1 MYLLV
6 LTIHNYIH
14 NLHNYMMNKKHQVY
28 IFYFYNGDVSQIY
41 YFICIQGDPLQ
52 MVELL
57 HNKKIFSNGQKKS
70 PLLHIDQ
77 NMTQFIILKK
87 IFFVPFKKVEFLFA
101 FVAKQSFV
109 EQNGAHFWHI
119 SSKTSW
125 LAGIGLNLF
134 VTHKI
139 WNPDDLENFRFFLDH
154 PDSGFYGS

>member
-1 MYLLV
+1 MNSGYLW
-6 LTIHNYIH
+6 
-14 NLHNYMMNKKHQVY
+14 
-28 IFYFYNGDVSQIY
+28 DVKFRGSRPIIKIWCIY
-41 YFICIQGDPLQ
+41 RVTHYRWWNFSII
-52 MVELL
+52 
-57 HNKKIFSNGQKKS
+57 KKIFSNGQKKS

-87 IFFVPFKKVEFLFA
+87 NFFVPFKKVEFLFA

-139 WNPDDLENFRFFLDH
+139 RNPDDPEKIRILWVTSN
-154 PDSGFYGS
+154 SS

>member
-1 MYLLV
+1 
-6 LTIHNYIH
+6 
-14 NLHNYMMNKKHQVY
+14 
-28 IFYFYNGDVSQIY
+28 
-41 YFICIQGDPLQ
+41 

-87 IFFVPFKKVEFLFA
+87 NFFVPFKKVEFLFA

-134 VTHKI
+134 MTHKI
-139 WNPDDLENFRFFLDH
+139 QNPDDPKIFQLSDR
-154 PDSGFYGS
+154 PR

>member
-1 MYLLV
+1 MPV
-6 LTIHNYIH
+6 
-14 NLHNYMMNKKHQVY
+14 
-28 IFYFYNGDVSQIY
+28 
-41 YFICIQGDPLQ
+41 QGDPLQ

-77 NMTQFIILKK
+77 NMTPFIILKK

-139 WNPDDLENFRFFLDH
+139 RNLDDPENFGFFRIIRI
-154 PDSGFYGS
+154 PDFMGLR